1 MRSFVL
7 TRALGALAAAA
18 ALAAGAPAAAQEAAP
33 QLQEDPRA
41 VKFREVERGLFVTVE
56 AGFLG
61 VTKTPVSDPA
71 RYPYACLPGSAC
83 GGGFA
88 PGLALTVD
96 VGWDFSDRIAASIFG
111 LAGFQTA
118 DASYGSFRITAA
130 GAAVRW
136 SFLGFRDA
144 NDVERLRLFLRGRA
158 GYAWSWPEGL
168 FGTTDVL
175 AGAGVGLDYDTRLRH
190 FAVGLAVDALYL
202 FQVKV
207 PAFDVMAT
215 LRYTF

>member
-1 MRSFVL
+1 MRR
-7 TRALGALAAAA
+7 TILACAIA
-18 ALAAGAPAAAQEAAP
+18 ALVPLAPTPAAAQEAAP

-41 VKFREVERGLFVTVE
+41 PRFREVERGFFATAE

-61 VTKTPVSDPA
+61 ITKTPVADPV
-71 RYPYACLPGSAC
+71 RHPYACLPGSPC
-83 GGGFA
+83 DGGFA
-88 PGLALTVD
+88 SGLALSLD
-96 VGWDFSDRIAASIFG
+96 VGYDFSSQFAASAFM
-111 LAGFQTA
+111 LQGFQSA
-118 DASYGSFRITAA
+118 GRSYGSFSLTAA
-130 GAAVRW
+130 GLGVRW

-144 NDVERLRLFLRGRA
+144 NEVERLRLFLRGRGA
-158 GYAWSWPEGL
+158 YVWTYPDGL

-175 AGAGVGLDYDTRLRH
+175 AGAGVGIDYDTRLRH
-190 FAVGLAVDALYL
+190 FALGLVVDGLYF